1 MSNNSRDLFGGLV
14 PTHPSFN
21 AVNHGILNDY
31 KSVTK
36 FGYNLDFST
45 TEETVW
51 SAGGEF
57 DPSAITGAETLTV
70 VSTSTNDVNTS
81 GTGAWLVAIFGLDAN
96 YNEISELTLALN
108 GTSSVTSSNSYIA
121 VNRCAV
127 AFSGSLDRNDGIISF
142 TQSSSGIKLAE
153 IPAGESITQQCIY
166 TVPAGYSAYLQ
177 GVYVS
182 GAKAGGGGQP
192 VMEIDVYSYNP
203 SSETKYLVHR
213 GFLDVQI
220 SNDLTIP
227 QITANATAEKNTIFL
242 DAISDTATSKLFVKF
257 FMVLM
262 RNAS

>member
-127 AFSGSLDRNDGIISF
+127 AFSGSLDGNDGIISF

-177 GVYVS
+177 GTYIA

-192 VMEIDVYSYNP
+192 VVETETYTYNP
-203 SSETKYLVHR
+203 SSQTRYLVQTA
-213 GFLDVQI
+213 FLDVQVG
-220 SNDLTIP
+220 NDIYVP
-227 QITANATAEKNTIFL
+227 QITANPTSEKVTIYVN
-242 DAISDTATSKLFVKF
+242 AKSDTATSKVFVKF